1 MIKKRL
7 KAAVFNLHHK
17 DAALNAMTDLQFN
30 TAPQSRAFLAPS
42 ISSFPPADIFYDPDY
57 SDSDSDVEELFD
69 ADDFVSVAHDLLL
82 VKLRCF
88 RPKSE
93 VSNLSAAFQREFG
106 VVIESQQLEA
116 RLQKLQA
123 PEVRA
128 LLVLYLKAVSNSTE
142 SQYSNNSGLEILPE
156 YQSLLESTHSSC
168 EAQLLQMMYSLD
180 KSQHEASEMLAVE
193 VSGRNFPKYTRTVS
207 KTELRRCCKSLDDLF
222 RRQVEGSNQA
232 FTLYAAHTLNEKL
245 LLTDTAPRY
254 DSTNVFNHFEQ
265 PIFDRLTLFAKD
277 PDIVERL
284 ALQRQQQVE
293 AGRIKQQLSQ
303 QLQTIFETLRLKQ
316 AAKLEQLQAEE
327 FENIKS
333 QLDRSLEADLQHIRQ
348 MHTALLNHEQ
358 AKINAKYQEQKAVLT
373 EKVTCMHREVM
384 ALQKKCDSSGW
395 HGLER
400 LIRTSSL
407 QVERIFGTSEYLL
420 RLLILAEDLNAESLR
435 RALVR
440 YISEEDKLPQFV
452 LRRELTSKMIADT
465 TILAI
470 LKQST
475 TKDLREVEGYGANF
489 LHQDLVSRE
498 LHTRKVEFGRFL
510 AGLTNDRLRAAR
522 RYAIAKKRVGAG
534 IQKSDVPQLLENQ
547 DSTVSDADGDS
558 QAVVLDAEF
567 DCFASA
573 LEDFQEILLQEFA
586 RRREFSSVKMDS
598 KDVERDVSF
607 SSEDCVLQLESS
619 HRYCTVHATKERR
632 QGESG
637 KWMFEVTI
645 EMFGGDGESLLIG
658 WEVPSD
664 KNSTRVTT
672 DSIPTD
678 LPSSPHSKKRVGH
691 TSSGSVVPGIS
702 PSDDGRSFGVTWQAD
717 GGLDMGMLHANGISK
732 SGVPGFRAGDII
744 GCTIDQDLAVPQ
756 LRFYLNGD
764 LTLPL
769 RRTNNSGAGL
779 STSVSEIS
787 TNFGIAV
794 ANPAYRLVPVVSMYS
809 SSKKPQMRVG
819 FNFRGDFKFSIP
831 GFDPFGAPL

>member
-1 MIKKRL
+1 MASL
-7 KAAVFNLHHK
+7 GFNAAF
-17 DAALNAMTDLQFN
+17 
-30 TAPQSRAFLAPS
+30 PSRASLAPP

-69 ADDFVSVAHDLLL
+69 AGDFVSVAHDLLL

-88 RPKSE
+88 HPKSE

-106 VVIESQQLEA
+106 VAIESQQLEA
-116 RLQKLQA
+116 RLRKLQA

-128 LLVLYLKAVSNSTE
+128 LFVLYLKAVSTSME
-142 SQYSNNSGLEILPE
+142 SQYSNTSGLEILPE

-168 EAQLLQMMYSLD
+168 ETRLLQMMYDLD
-180 KSQHEASEMLAVE
+180 KFQHEASEMLPVE
-193 VSGRNFPKYTRTVS
+193 VTGRNFPKYSRTVS
-207 KTELRRCCKSLDDLF
+207 KAELRRCCKVIDDLF
-222 RRQVEGSNQA
+222 YRQPDGSNQA
-232 FTLYAAHTLNEKL
+232 FTLFAAHSSHEKL
-245 LLTDTAPRY
+245 LITDTVPRY
-254 DSTNVFNHFEQ
+254 ESANIFNHFEQ

-303 QLQTIFETLRLKQ
+303 QLRTIFETLQLKQ
-316 AAKLEQLQAEE
+316 VAKLEQMQAEE
-327 FENIKS
+327 FKSIKS

-358 AKINAKYQEQKAVLT
+358 AKINAKYQEQKAVLA
-373 EKVTCMHREVM
+373 EKVSCMHREVM

-395 HGLER
+395 QGLER
-400 LIRTSSL
+400 LIRASSL

-435 RALVR
+435 RALVT

-475 TKDLREVEGYGANF
+475 TKDLREVESYGANF

-498 LHTRKVEFGRFL
+498 LHTRKIEFGRFL

-522 RYAIAKKRVGAG
+522 RYAIAKKRTSAG
-534 IQKSDVPQLLENQ
+534 NQKPEASQLSESQ
-547 DSTVSDADGDS
+547 ADTIGDGDGDS
-558 QAVVLDAEF
+558 QGVVLDAEF
-567 DCFASA
+567 DRFASA
-573 LEDFQEILLQEFA
+573 LEDFQDILLQEFA
-586 RRREFSSVKMDS
+586 RRREFSTVKMDS

-607 SSEDCVLQLESS
+607 SSEDCVLQLEAP

-664 KNSTRVTT
+664 KSSTRIANDAT
-672 DSIPTD
+672 PTER
-678 LPSSPHSKKRVGH
+678 PSSPQVKNRV
-691 TSSGSVVPGIS
+691 SPPSGSLVPGIS
-702 PSDDGRSFGVTWQAD
+702 PSDDGSSFGVTWQAD
-717 GGLDMGMLHANGISK
+717 GGLDMGMLHANGVSK
-732 SGVPGFRAGDII
+732 SGVPGFRAGDVI

-769 RRTNNSGAGL
+769 RRTNNSAIGTGV
-779 STSVSEIS
+779 SGSVSEIS
-787 TNFGIAV
+787 ANFGIAV
-794 ANPAYRLVPVVSMYS
+794 TNPAYRLVPVVSMYS
-809 SSKKPQMRVG
+809 SSKKPQMRVS

>member
-1 MIKKRL
+1 
-7 KAAVFNLHHK
+7 
-17 DAALNAMTDLQFN
+17 MTDLQFN

-93 VSNLSAAFQREFG
+93 VSNLSAAFQHEFG

-156 YQSLLESTHSSC
+156 YQSLLET
-168 EAQLLQMMYSLD
+168 
-180 KSQHEASEMLAVE
+180 
-193 VSGRNFPKYTRTVS
+193 
-207 KTELRRCCKSLDDLF
+207 
-222 RRQVEGSNQA
+222 
-232 FTLYAAHTLNEKL
+232 HTLNEKL

-254 DSTNVFNHFEQ
+254 DSTNAFNHFEQ

-373 EKVTCMHREVM
+373 EKVACMHREVM
-384 ALQKKCDSSGW
+384 ALQKK
-395 HGLER
+395 
-400 LIRTSSL
+400 
-407 QVERIFGTSEYLL
+407 
-420 RLLILAEDLNAESLR
+420 
-435 RALVR
+435 

-475 TKDLREVEGYGANF
+475 TKDLREVESYGANF

-498 LHTRKVEFGRFL
+498 LHTRK
-510 AGLTNDRLRAAR
+510 
-522 RYAIAKKRVGAG
+522 
-534 IQKSDVPQLLENQ
+534 
-547 DSTVSDADGDS
+547 
-558 QAVVLDAEF
+558 
-567 DCFASA
+567 
-573 LEDFQEILLQEFA
+573 
-586 RRREFSSVKMDS
+586 
-598 KDVERDVSF
+598 
-607 SSEDCVLQLESS
+607 
-619 HRYCTVHATKERR
+619 
-632 QGESG
+632 
-637 KWMFEVTI
+637 
-645 EMFGGDGESLLIG
+645 
-658 WEVPSD
+658 
-664 KNSTRVTT
+664 
-672 DSIPTD
+672 
-678 LPSSPHSKKRVGH
+678 
-691 TSSGSVVPGIS
+691 
-702 PSDDGRSFGVTWQAD
+702 
-717 GGLDMGMLHANGISK
+717 
-732 SGVPGFRAGDII
+732 
-744 GCTIDQDLAVPQ
+744 DLAVPQ

-809 SSKKPQMRVG
+809 SSKKPQMRVS